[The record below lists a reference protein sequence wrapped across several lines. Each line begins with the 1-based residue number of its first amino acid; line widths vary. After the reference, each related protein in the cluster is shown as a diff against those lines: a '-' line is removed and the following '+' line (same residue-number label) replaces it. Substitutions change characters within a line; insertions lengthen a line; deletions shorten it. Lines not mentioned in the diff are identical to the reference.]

1 MSEDDLS
8 NLGLGRN
15 ATYSDFLD
23 EIIRQSGNYGQERLA
38 ELLKRFTGKKNT
50 NKRANEII

>member
-50 NKRANEII
+50 NKMKGNNA